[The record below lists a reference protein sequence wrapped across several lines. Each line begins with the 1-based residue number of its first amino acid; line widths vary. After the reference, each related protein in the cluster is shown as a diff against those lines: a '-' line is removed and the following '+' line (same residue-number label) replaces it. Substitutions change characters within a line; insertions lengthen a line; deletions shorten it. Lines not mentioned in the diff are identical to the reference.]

1 MFRFDII
8 KPEIQEIIQEKEVSK
23 ESLRQVFFY
32 NLLELERLREHL
44 QNLNFDI
51 EEEKDLY
58 VLLRLGDRGVFTGAS
73 IKKRREIT
81 KRILPLLI
89 KAILNEYLENKKT
102 DKWDYLILYREKEIK
117 DFLFGKISYNEMIE
131 NIL

>member
-58 VLLRLGDRGVFTGAS
+58 VLLRLGDRRVFTGAS